1 MNYRS
6 RKLNFPLKSNLT
18 CFVIAVLFDGTV
30 TVRKGYSYLLGSGF
44 FGGFFLRA
52 NGGFHVFVCLCA
64 CVCVCVCVFA
74 FVVISLSW
82 CILFVQLC

>member
-30 TVRKGYSYLLGSGF
+30 SVRKGYSYLLGSGF
-44 FGGFFLRA
+44 FGGFILRA
-52 NGGFHVFVCLCA
+52 NGGFGCVCVHV
-64 CVCVCVCVFA
+64 CVCVCVCVCF
-74 FVVISLSW
+74 
-82 CILFVQLC
+82 